1 MHASDDVT
9 RMRLVGG
16 NLGLDFI
23 NTRTGP
29 PQGIPDD
36 DVLDGYG
43 GLVAWAAH
51 AGVVPEQAAA
61 QLRRLAHDDPPAADA
76 AFARSRRIRDDL
88 DEVFRA
94 LVEGREADDLVLSR
108 LRDDESDALRSAQL
122 RPGAVFT
129 WAWDEDRSLAGP
141 LWPVVHEAV
150 RLLLTGP
157 LDRVKQCGG
166 CRYLFLDESRN
177 HARRWCSMEDC
188 GTDEKIRRYVTTR
201 RAARE
206 LRTH

>member
-1 MHASDDVT
+1 MHESDDVT

-29 PQGIPDD
+29 PLGIPDD
-36 DVLDGYG
+36 DLLDGYG

-51 AGVVPEQAAA
+51 AGVVSEGAAA

-108 LRDDESDALRSAQL
+108 LREDESDALRSAQL

-141 LWPVVHEAV
+141 LWPVVHEAIG
-150 RLLLTGP
+150 LLLTGP

-201 RAARE
+201 RAERE
-206 LRTH
+206 HRTR